1 MPIDQALGDR
11 GKEKLSLTGK
21 NLLQNQAQGGAAICH
36 VTTLAV
42 IFSN

>member
-21 NLLQNQAQGGAAICH
+21 NLQNQAQGGAAICH